1 MHAFDLGPAPLVEDD
16 DGVLHVAGTR
26 VTLDSIVMAFDL
38 GATPEEI
45 VQRYPSVDLAS
56 AYTIIAYTLRHRDS
70 VDSYLAGRARVGAE
84 TRADIEAR
92 FPSDG
97 MRARLL
103 ARRAAGQ

>member
-1 MHAFDLGPAPLVEDD
+1 ME
-16 DGVLHVAGTR
+16 
-26 VTLDSIVMAFDL
+26 AFDL

-56 AYTIIAYTLRHRDS
+56 AYVLIAYTLRHRDT
-70 VDSYLAGRARVGAE
+70 VDAYLAGRARAGVA
-84 TRADIEAR
+84 TQADIEAR
-92 FPSDG
+92 FSPAG